1 MIKGYVQSIK
11 RRKTYP
17 FINDTGILTVIVGR
31 FLRLFSKQMMKAI
44 LLLAFGG
51 PRSLDE
57 VEPFLTRLFRGRKPS
72 SEQLERVKER
82 YGLIGGYSPLPE
94 ITFKQAKA
102 LENSLNAKG
111 YPFKSYVGMRYGHP
125 LIEETLKKILEDGI
139 HEVIAVPMA
148 PFRSRA
154 STGAYI
160 EEVNQLREN
169 IGGGIELSF
178 VEGWHL
184 HPIFIEAIQEKIEEG
199 LMQFTSEER
208 KKVHL
213 IFSAHSLPKS
223 LVGNEPYVEDM
234 EESVREVLRKGEP
247 FPWHIA
253 FQSRGMGPEEW
264 LGPGVESVLEEL
276 SKKKI
281 REVLIVPIGFV
292 SDHIEILYDIDIL
305 YRNKAKSLGMQLK
318 RTPSL
323 NFSKRFIEALAVIV
337 EEHMINSSE
346 SGVGSSE

>member
-1 MIKGYVQSIK
+1 
-11 RRKTYP
+11 
-17 FINDTGILTVIVGR
+17 
-31 FLRLFSKQMMKAI
+31 MKAL

-82 YGLIGGYSPLPE
+82 YRLIGGSSPLPE
-94 ITFKQAKA
+94 ITVKQAKA
-102 LENSLNAKG
+102 LENNLDAKG
-111 YPFKSYVGMRYGHP
+111 YLFKSYVGMRYGHP
-125 LIEETLKKILEDGI
+125 LIEETLKKIVEDGI
-139 HEVIAVPMA
+139 REVIALPMA

-160 EEVNQLREN
+160 EEVNQAKRS
-169 IGGGIELSF
+169 IEEKIDISF

-184 HPIFIEAIQEKIEEG
+184 HPLFVGAIQEKVEEG
-199 LMQFTSEER
+199 LIQFTPEER
-208 KKVHL
+208 KRVHL

-223 LVGNEPYVEDM
+223 LVANEPYVKDM
-234 EESVREVLRKGEP
+234 EESVREVLKTIEP
-247 FPWHIA
+247 HSWHLA

-264 LGPGVESVLEEL
+264 LGPDVESVLEEL
-276 SKKKI
+276 SKEKI
-281 REVLIVPIGFV
+281 RETLVVPIGFV

-305 YRNKAKSLGMQLK
+305 FQNKAKSLGMQLK

-323 NFSKRFIEALAVIV
+323 NFSKRFIEALAAIV
-337 EEHMINSSE
+337 EEHVSNAE
-346 SGVGSSE
+346 CRLRNAE